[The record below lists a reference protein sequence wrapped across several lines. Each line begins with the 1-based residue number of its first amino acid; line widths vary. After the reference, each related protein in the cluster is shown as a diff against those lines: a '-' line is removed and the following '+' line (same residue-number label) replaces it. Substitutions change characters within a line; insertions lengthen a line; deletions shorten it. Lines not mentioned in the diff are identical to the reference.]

1 MAMQSAALL
10 CRLLIAG
17 KAEGRTHADIGSHYA
32 AEWDH
37 LFAPRI
43 RASSLFATLVMSPS
57 AAGLGLPLMKSFPGL
72 LSLGAHLSGKTNQAY
87 AET

>member
-17 KAEGRTHADIGSHYA
+17 RTAGQQPAEIGNRYA
-32 AEWDH
+32 AGWDQ

-43 RASSLFATLVMSPS
+43 RASSLLATLAMSPA

-72 LSLGAHLSGKTNQAY
+72 LTFGAHLSGKTNQAY
-87 AET
+87 AEI